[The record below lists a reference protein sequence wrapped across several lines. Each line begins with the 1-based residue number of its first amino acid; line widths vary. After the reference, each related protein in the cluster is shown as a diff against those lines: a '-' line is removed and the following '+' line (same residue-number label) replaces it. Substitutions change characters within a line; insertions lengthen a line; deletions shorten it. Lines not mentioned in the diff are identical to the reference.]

1 MSQDPRSRLPRHY
14 RLRVLI
20 ADDDVESRRSMR
32 LMLSLDSALEVV
44 ALAQNGKQAVEMAK
58 DIHPDLAF
66 MDVNMP
72 EMDGVTAVRRMRELM
87 PNMIFI
93 MISAER
99 DSKVLREAVT
109 SGAIDYLVK
118 PFTEEDLEKAV
129 QRAIQVWLANRQ
141 RQAQSTPTPPDQSA
155 TLKHLAHVYAQNR
168 RTDDQAL
175 AVFERLAADPNCE
188 LRWLMNLGMLYIMRQ
203 DWSKL
208 KGLAAYMER
217 RKPKTS

>member
-1 MSQDPRSRLPRHY
+1 MTQDPRLRLPRHY

-44 ALAQNGKQAVEMAK
+44 ALAQNGRQAVDMAQN
-58 DIHPDLAF
+58 IHPDLAF

-72 EMDGVTAVRRMRELM
+72 EMDGVTAVRRMREML

-141 RQAQSTPTPPDQSA
+141 RLAQATPIPPDQSA
-155 TLKHLAHVYAQNR
+155 TLKHLAHVYAQNH

-208 KGLAAYMER
+208 KGLAAYMEQR
-217 RKPKTS
+217 AAKK